1 MGPSVVGRVGLVP
14 ACGPFATCIP
24 NPRKVKDTY
33 QPSFGFNER
42 SVLTVH
48 FVVEPAGVT
57 QVMPGAVSSPER
69 GSGCS
74 TVHTLSAF

>member
-1 MGPSVVGRVGLVP
+1 MPVGGPAAL
-14 ACGPFATCIP
+14 FIP
-24 NPRKVKDTY
+24 KPRRNKGTY
-33 QPSFGFNER
+33 QPSLGFNER

-69 GSGCS
+69 GSSGS